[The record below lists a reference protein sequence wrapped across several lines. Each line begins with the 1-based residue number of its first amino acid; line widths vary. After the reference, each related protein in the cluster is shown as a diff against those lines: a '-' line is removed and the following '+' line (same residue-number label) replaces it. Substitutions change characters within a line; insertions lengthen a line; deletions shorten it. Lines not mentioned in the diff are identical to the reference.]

1 MNERLLIVGLTVG
14 VAVGFLVGWVAG
26 PEAVAVGWAGDLF
39 LDLLKMLVLPLVF
52 CSMISAVSGIMGAG
66 SLRTVALATFGYY
79 LATTFLAV
87 TIGLVVVNVIG
98 PGVGATIIEGAE
110 APAIAPAGVSAILD
124 SLVTANLFEAATQ
137 FRVLPILVFAL
148 LFGAA
153 LASIGDEGR
162 AAVRFFH
169 AANAALLKLVDWVM
183 ILAPIGVAAL
193 IAARIGKAGGLAQFG
208 EEARA
213 VGYYCVAVIAGLA
226 IHAAV
231 VLPAILALVARRN
244 PLRYAFALGGALL
257 TAFATASSSA
267 TLAVTMRLT
276 EEKGGVREE
285 AASFVLP
292 LGATVNMDGTAL
304 YEAVAAMFIAQA
316 AGIELSLGQQ
326 VVVALTATLASIG
339 AAGIPQAGLVTMV
352 IVLEAVGL
360 PFEGISLI
368 LAVDWFLDRCRTT
381 VNVWGDA
388 VGAAV
393 VDARTVPLIQSGGVA
408 PAPELR

>member
-1 MNERLLIVGLTVG
+1 VNQRLLIGGLLLGVIVG
-14 VAVGFLVGWVAG
+14 VLTGWLAG
-26 PEAVAVGWAGDLF
+26 PDAVALSWAGDLF

-52 CSMISAVSGIMGAG
+52 CSMVSAVTGIMGAG
-66 SLRTVALATFGYY
+66 SLRSVALYTFGYY
-79 LATTFLAV
+79 LTTTFIAV

-98 PGVGATIIEGAE
+98 PGVGLTIVEGAE
-110 APAIAPAGVSAILD
+110 APDIAPAGITAIID
-124 SLVTANLFEAATQ
+124 SMVTPNLFLAATN

-153 LASIGDEGR
+153 LAGVGDEGR
-162 AAVRFFH
+162 AAIRFFH

-183 ILAPIGVAAL
+183 VLAPFGVAAL

-208 EEARA
+208 HEAEA
-213 VGYYCVAVIAGLA
+213 VGAYCVAVIVGLV
-226 IHAAV
+226 IHAMI
-231 VLPAILALVARRN
+231 VLPAILAFAAKRN
-244 PLRYAFALGGALL
+244 PLRYASAMGGALL

-267 TLAVTMRLT
+267 TLAVTMRLA
-276 EEKGGVREE
+276 EEKGKIREE

-316 AGIELSLGQQ
+316 AGIELSLTQQ
-326 VVVALTATLASIG
+326 VTVALTATLASVG

-393 VDARTVPLIQSGGVA
+393 VDARDML
-408 PAPELR
+408 

>member
-1 MNERLLIVGLTVG
+1 MNERFLIVALTLG
-14 VAVGFLVGWVAG
+14 VAAGVLVGWIWG
-26 PEAVAVGWAGDLF
+26 PEAVAVGWIGDLF
-39 LDLLKMLVLPLVF
+39 LDLLKMLVLPLIF
-52 CSMISAVSGIMGAG
+52 CSMISAVTGIMGTG
-66 SLRTVALATFGYY
+66 SLRRVAIYTFLYY
-79 LATTFLAV
+79 IATTFVAV
-87 TIGLVVVNVIG
+87 TIGLLVVNG
-98 PGVGATIIEGAE
+98 LEPGVGVTIIEGAQ
-110 APAIAPAGVSAILD
+110 APDVAPAGMLAIVE
-124 SLVTANLFEAATQ
+124 SLVTSNLFEAATR

-169 AANAALLKLVDWVM
+169 ACNTALLKLVDWVM
-183 ILAPIGVAAL
+183 VLAPIGVAAL
-193 IAARIGKAGGLAQFG
+193 IAARIGMAGGLESFG

-213 VGYYCVAVIAGLA
+213 VGYYCVAIIAGLA
-226 IHAAV
+226 FHAIV
-231 VLPAILALVARRN
+231 VLPVLLAVFTGKN
-244 PLRYAFALGGALL
+244 PLRYASALGGALL

-276 EEKGGVREE
+276 EEQGGVRPQT
-285 AASFVLP
+285 ASFVLP

-304 YEAVAAMFIAQA
+304 YEAVAAIFIAQA
-316 AGIELSLGQQ
+316 AGIELTLVQQ
-326 VVVALTATLASIG
+326 VVVALTATLASVG

-393 VDARTVPLIQSGGVA
+393 VDARNPL
-408 PAPELR
+408 

>member
-1 MNERLLIVGLTVG
+1 VNQRALIGGLTLGVMVG
-14 VAVGFLVGWVAG
+14 ILIGWLAG
-26 PEAVAVGWAGDLF
+26 PDAVALSWAGDL
-39 LDLLKMLVLPLVF
+39 LLNHLKMLVLPLVF
-52 CSMISAVSGIMGAG
+52 CSMVSAVTGIMGTG
-66 SLRTVALATFGYY
+66 SLRSVALYTFGYY
-79 LATTFLAV
+79 LMTTFIAV
-87 TIGLVVVNVIG
+87 SIGLVVVNTIG
-98 PGVGATIIEGAE
+98 PGVGLTIVEDAAT
-110 APAIAPAGVSAILD
+110 PDVAPAGITAIID
-124 SLVTANLFEAATQ
+124 SMVAPNLFEAATN

-153 LASIGDEGR
+153 LAGVGEEGR
-162 AAVRFFH
+162 AAIRFFH

-183 ILAPIGVAAL
+183 ILAPFGVAAL
-193 IAARIGKAGGLAQFG
+193 IAARIGKAGGLVHFG

-213 VGYYCVAVIAGLA
+213 VGSYCVAVLVGLA
-226 IHAAV
+226 IHATI
-231 VLPAILALVARRN
+231 VLPMILAFIARRN
-244 PLRYAFALGGALL
+244 PLRYASALGGALL

-276 EEKGGVREE
+276 EEEGKVSEE
-285 AASFVLP
+285 ATSFVLP

-304 YEAVAAMFIAQA
+304 YEAVAALFIAQA
-316 AGIELSLGQQ
+316 AGIDLSLTQQ
-326 VVVALTATLASIG
+326 VTVALTATLASIG

-393 VDARTVPLIQSGGVA
+393 VDSRKML
-408 PAPELR
+408 